1 MTTVQTPQAEA
12 FEYRAEIRQLLNILA
27 HSLYT
32 NQEIFLR
39 ELISNASD
47 ALHRVQFEML
57 TNREVA
63 SPEIELAIH
72 VQIDED
78 AKTITIS
85 DGGIG
90 MTREELIENLGTI
103 AHSGVEAFLSSLQ
116 EENRPDADMIG
127 QFGVGFYSVFMVAK
141 EARVVS
147 RSYRPDE
154 EAFEWI
160 SAAGDGYT
168 IAPAERD
175 ERGTSVTLRLKEEAV
190 EFVSNWKLEQIITK
204 HSNYIPFPIYLN
216 DRVINQQ
223 TAVWRQLPSEMTD
236 EKHNEFYRQLT
247 LDFEEPLVRIHIN
260 TDAPLQVYALLYI
273 PSRRE
278 RGPFGRQTDLGL
290 RLYSKK
296 VLIQEHAKGL
306 LPNHLRF
313 VEGVVDTE
321 ELPLNI
327 SRETIQSSRA
337 MERVRKVLET
347 RLLKELGQLA
357 KDEPDRYTRFWTEFG
372 VFIREGVA
380 TDFSGRDKLK
390 PLLRF
395 VSSFEAAARSEGEK
409 GEAMLVSLA
418 ECVGRMGKD
427 QKRIFYLLGED
438 LISVASS
445 PHLDYFRANHLEVL
459 YLVDP
464 MDSFMLM
471 GLEEYEGFPF
481 QNVDDAGLEL
491 TEKRRDETEADAE
504 PGLSDADFGQFR
516 ERCAAILGDR
526 ITEVRETKV
535 LTESPCRLVSPGDAP
550 SRDMQR
556 VHRMLKPDF
565 QAPRKIFE
573 LNRHHPLIRNLTTLV
588 VSRPDEPLIDT
599 AIEQLYDSGL
609 LIEGTH
615 PNPAAMA
622 PRVQSLLEIA
632 AAALVNKHD

>member
-1 MTTVQTPQAEA
+1 
-12 FEYRAEIRQLLNILA
+12 
-27 HSLYT
+27 
-32 NQEIFLR
+32 LR

-47 ALHRVQFEML
+47 ALHRIQFEML

-63 SPEIELAIH
+63 TPEVELAIH
-72 VQIDED
+72 VQVDED

-85 DGGIG
+85 DGGYG

-127 QFGVGFYSVFMVAK
+127 RFGVGFYSAFMVA
-141 EARVVS
+141 EEVRVVS

-154 EAFEWI
+154 EVFEWI

-175 ERGTSVTLRLKEEAV
+175 ERGTSVTLKLKEEAF
-190 EFVSNWKLEQIITK
+190 EYVSNWKLEQIITK

-223 TAVWRQLPSEMTD
+223 TAIWRQLASEMTD
-236 EKHNEFYRQLT
+236 EKYNEFYRQLT
-247 LDFEEPLVRIHIN
+247 LDFEEPLACIHIN

-278 RGPFGRQTDLGL
+278 RGPFGQLTDFGL

-296 VLIQEHAKGL
+296 VLIQEHAKEL

-357 KDEPDRYTRFWTEFG
+357 KDDADRYARFWREFG

-380 TDFSGRDKLK
+380 TDSSGRDKLK

-395 VSSFEAAARSEGEK
+395 ASSFADAARSDEEK
-409 GEAMLVSLA
+409 GEAPLVSLA
-418 ECVGRMGKD
+418 EYVGRIGKD
-427 QKRIFYLLGED
+427 QKKIFYLLGQD
-438 LISVASS
+438 LTSVVSS
-445 PHLDYFRANHLEVL
+445 PHLDYFRANDLEVL

-471 GLEEYEGFPF
+471 GLQAYEGFPF

-491 TEKRRDETEADAE
+491 PEKRRDETEGDAE

-526 ITEVRETKV
+526 ITDVRETKV
-535 LTESPCRLVSPGDAP
+535 LTESPCRLVSPRDAP

-556 VHRMLKPDF
+556 VHRILTPDF

-573 LNRHHPLIRNLTTLV
+573 LNRRHPLIQNLATLV

-609 LIEGTH
+609 LIEGIH

-622 PRVQSLLEIA
+622 PRVQSLLEMA
-632 AAALVNKHD
+632 AAALVIKHD